1 MWSDLLLA
9 AVAFA
14 TGNAVGWFGRA
25 LWQTRD
31 LTKEIDAKMDDITH
45 KMDERDE
52 RGAITLSLERARD
65 LVIILMLAVVIWSA
79 VLSTRASERVEREQ
93 DQRAETLECLSTW
106 ATEFAVA
113 LDARTSRSSDITKA
127 RDEMDAAAAAV
138 FAAIPPLLD
147 AEATGAE
154 ITSFRDS
161 LERHR
166 KAYATLDKLVQKSGE
181 VQAANPYPDPPRR
194 CYE

>member
-14 TGNAVGWFGRA
+14 AGNVLGWFARA
-25 LWQTRD
+25 LWQTRA
-31 LTKEIDAKMDDITH
+31 LTKEIDAKMDDITN
-45 KMDERDE
+45 KMDE

-79 VLSTRASERVEREQ
+79 VLSVQASNRVEREQ
-93 DQRAETLECLSTW
+93 DRRAQDLECLSTW

-147 AEATGAE
+147 GEATGAE
-154 ITSFRDS
+154 IEQFRS
-161 LERHR
+161 ELERHS
-166 KAYATLDKLVQKSGE
+166 KAYAALDKLVTKSGE

>member
-14 TGNAVGWFGRA
+14 AGNCVGWFGRA

-45 KMDERDE
+45 KIDKDE
-52 RGAITLSLERARD
+52 RGAITMSLDRARD

-79 VLSTRASERVEREQ
+79 VMSTRASERVEREQ
-93 DQRAETLECLSTW
+93 EQRAEALECLSTW

-113 LDARTSRSSDITKA
+113 LDARTSRNSAVAKA
-127 RDEMDAAAAAV
+127 RDDMDSRVAAV
-138 FAAIPPLLD
+138 FAAVPPLFEPGND
-147 AEATGAE
+147 
-154 ITSFRDS
+154 TSDTARFRET
-161 LERHR
+161 LEEHR
-166 KAYATLDKLVQKSGE
+166 KAYAALDKLVQESGE
-181 VQAANPYPDPPRR
+181 TQAANPYPDPPRR